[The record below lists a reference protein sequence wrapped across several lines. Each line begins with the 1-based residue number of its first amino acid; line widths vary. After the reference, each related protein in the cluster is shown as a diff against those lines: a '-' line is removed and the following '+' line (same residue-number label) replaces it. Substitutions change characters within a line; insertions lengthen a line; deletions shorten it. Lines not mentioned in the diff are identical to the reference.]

1 METAKNIQEVALDEK
16 ESRLRQKGFARKI
29 KKNTHTQVALTGL
42 RMYGINSKSNGVG
55 VVRMYVTTCVT
66 NMNPVHLQQF
76 LPNFHN

>member
-42 RMYGINSKSNGVG
+42 PMYGINSKSNGVG
-55 VVRMYVTTCVT
+55 VVYLRYQYEPCPPATISSK
-66 NMNPVHLQQF
+66 F
-76 LPNFHN
+76 S